1 MQFAVDI
8 WNQAGNCMDFNSP
21 FEEKSL
27 LDAMMKAMKVS
38 VGCCSVESQNVI
50 IQKAYSILSSH
61 TKFQLNDVGRLT
73 LTSGKYDISPKD
85 EGVLLLFAS
94 VIIALRPKT
103 HIPNIRGL
111 LHLLI
116 ITLLKGVVPVAQALG
131 SMLNK
136 LTSKSNGAEKSDE
149 LTLEEALD
157 IIFNTKLWFSSN
169 NMLQIGNGSS
179 NGSEIVLTDLCLGIA
194 NDRLLQTNA
203 ICGLSWIGKGLLLRG
218 HEKIKDI
225 TMIFIECLISD
236 RRKTSV
242 PLVEGSLE
250 NTEEQKCDPLARK
263 CATEAFHVL
272 MSDAED
278 CLNRKF
284 HATVRP
290 LYKQRFFSSMMPIFL
305 QLISRSD
312 SLLSRSLLLRA
323 FAHVMSDTPL
333 IVILNE
339 AKKLIPV
346 LLDCLSMLTEDIQ
359 DKDILYGL
367 LLVLSGMLTEKN
379 GQEAVIENAHIIIN
393 GLTKLVDY
401 PHKTLVRET
410 AIQCLVALSEL
421 PHVRIYPLRTQ
432 VLQAIF
438 KCLDDTKRS
447 VRNEAVKCRQ
457 AWASIA
463 SSRSLRF

>member
-1 MQFAVDI
+1 
-8 WNQAGNCMDFNSP
+8 
-21 FEEKSL
+21 
-27 LDAMMKAMKVS
+27 MMKAMKVS
-38 VGCCSVESQNVI
+38 VGCCSVQSQNVI

-61 TKFQLNDVGRLT
+61 TKFQLNDVGRLP
-73 LTSGKYDISPKD
+73 LNSGKYDISPRD
-85 EGVLLLFAS
+85 EGILLLFAS

-103 HIPNIRGL
+103 HIPNIRGF
-111 LHLLI
+111 LHLFI

-136 LTSKSNGAEKSDE
+136 LTLKSNGAEKSDE

-157 IIFNTKLWFSSN
+157 IIFNTKIWFSSN
-169 NMLQIGNGSS
+169 NMLQICNGSS
-179 NGSEIVLTDLCLGIA
+179 NGSEIVLTDLCLGIT

-225 TMIFIECLISD
+225 TMIFTECLISD

-312 SLLSRSLLLRA
+312 SLLSR
-323 FAHVMSDTPL
+323 
-333 IVILNE
+333 
-339 AKKLIPV
+339 
-346 LLDCLSMLTEDIQ
+346 
-359 DKDILYGL
+359 
-367 LLVLSGMLTEKN
+367 
-379 GQEAVIENAHIIIN
+379 
-393 GLTKLVDY
+393 
-401 PHKTLVRET
+401 
-410 AIQCLVALSEL
+410 
-421 PHVRIYPLRTQ
+421 
-432 VLQAIF
+432 
-438 KCLDDTKRS
+438 
-447 VRNEAVKCRQ
+447 
-457 AWASIA
+457 
-463 SSRSLRF
+463 